1 MTRFKLHS
9 GTFHQRYM
17 LFCRKP
23 QHDTTAV
30 KTAIHPSTCFHLF
43 NSELWLVP
51 MTHRVRGGV
60 HAGQVGKLSQANPDR
75 HTPLASLET
84 PVNLSCVSLDFVAF
98 LLPSS
103 VFLVLNPVGA
113 FSNYLHFITCFTHC
127 IFALF

>member
-9 GTFHQRYM
+9 GTFHQHYM

-23 QHDTTAV
+23 QHNTTAV
-30 KTAIHPSTCFHLF
+30 KTAIHPSTCFIQF
-43 NSELWLVP
+43 RVAVGP
-51 MTHRVRGGV
+51 TCHRVRGGT
-60 HAGQVGKLSQANPDR
+60 HAGQIGKLSQANTGR

-98 LLPSS
+98 LLPSLS
-103 VFLVLNPVGA
+103 VFLVLNPVGP
-113 FSNYLHFITCFTHC
+113 FSNYLHFTNCFTHC